1 MTFMSHIQ
9 SCLAAADQVEQRL
22 AEVAWRGPLL
32 CRLSVLDE
40 MRSHSQA
47 KHERENDAELAEK
60 VVELED
66 ELGLR

>member
-1 MTFMSHIQ
+1 MSLLDHITA
-9 SCLAAADQVEQRL
+9 CLANAEENQQRQ

-40 MRSHSQA
+40 MLA
-47 KHERENDAELAEK
+47 RESDADHPDRVAELSEK
-60 VVELED
+60 VFELED